1 MTDFD
6 YNQIAAAREA
16 LAGRVIRTPA
26 MPLCGSKIA
35 PYIPDNAELFIKL
48 ELFQHTGS
56 FKARGSCLG
65 IDWLDDA
72 QRQRGVAG
80 FSGGN
85 FALALAWAAQSAGV
99 PAKVVMSKMADP
111 YRIQGCRDLGAEV
124 VLVDG
129 IAAALPMLDRI
140 EAEEG
145 RKILHPFNDMNM
157 AYGAA
162 SCGAEMVEDMPP
174 LDMVVLPVGGGGL
187 IAGMAAAIRKM
198 SPDTLIIGVEPEGAN
213 SMSRSFASGRPETL
227 DSINTIA
234 DSLGAPMALAESMN
248 LAREN
253 VDELITIPDSLMA
266 ETMLLMRH
274 TLNIIAEPACT
285 ASLGSVLVPLRER
298 AAGKRVGVLA
308 CGSNIGQ
315 ERFDAYTSGA
325 SLPMP
330 PV

>member
-1 MTDFD
+1 MDSVLVA
-6 YNQIAAAREA
+6 IEA
-16 LAGRVIRTPA
+16 KRKSLSVSQESLATVAGLT
-26 MPLCGSKIA
+26 
-35 PYIPDNAELFIKL
+35 
-48 ELFQHTGS
+48 
-56 FKARGSCLG
+56 
-65 IDWLDDA
+65 
-72 QRQRGVAG
+72 QRQYRRYLTGCAQPRRSTILRLQNTLCLLERMGERALNPHTITYLVAIVCA
-80 FSGGN
+80 
-85 FALALAWAAQSAGV
+85 ALGHPFVA
-99 PAKVVMSKMADP
+99 VMSEGNSIERARMMRA
-111 YRIQGCRDLGAEV
+111 LGAEV

-145 RKILHPFNDMNM
+145 RRILHPFNDMNM

-162 SCGAEMVEDMPP
+162 TCGAEMVEDMPP

-213 SMSRSFASGRPETL
+213 SLSRSFASGRPETL
-227 DSINTIA
+227 ESINTIA
-234 DSLGAPMALAESMN
+234 DSLGAPMALAESMA

-266 ETMLLMRH
+266 DTMLLMSH

-285 ASLGSVLVPLRER
+285 ASLGSVLGPLRER

-308 CGSNIGQ
+308 CGSNIGP
-315 ERFDAYTSGA
+315 ERFEAYTSGA
-325 SLPMP
+325 RMPMP